1 MHTSPCYAHIP
12 YTLLL
17 PPLVPHTWT
26 QAKTSS
32 SEEDIRRSHVI
43 IPDTDSES
51 SGDSMEDANNGTD
64 V

>member
-1 MHTSPCYAHIP
+1 MLCSYPL

-26 QAKTSS
+26 QAQTSS
-32 SEEDIRRSHVI
+32 NEEDIRRSHVI
-43 IPDTDSES
+43 IPDTDSDS
-51 SGDSMEDANNGTD
+51 SGDNMEDANNGTD